1 VYRERLSR
9 DSFSVFTSLLGWRG
23 YYVRESDSK
32 YGSRGSLA
40 KTLFVKK
47 GHLPTARGLI
57 LMEFPVDRRGL
68 RGSAGSDVRCYSRLV
83 DGKNARPRRAE
94 NTRLVTVGTETFAV
108 CWKIIV
114 LSVLFGCWNHREK

>member
-57 LMEFPVDRRGL
+57 LMDPVDKGVAIAGFRR
-68 RGSAGSDVRCYSRLV
+68 
-83 DGKNARPRRAE
+83 
-94 NTRLVTVGTETFAV
+94 VG
-108 CWKIIV
+108 CKM
-114 LSVLFGCWNHREK
+114 LS